1 MHNNAQTI
9 KSILCS
15 RPAVTPPY
23 IPLAYGFSRLIST
36 NSAIRKGLR
45 KAQRGRSR
53 LDPPSQASGRTWR
66 SSDDKDIGPSR
77 LTSQSLDRAPR
88 FPKGDPPS
96 RVGGR
101 TWRSSDDKDIG
112 ASRLTSQSLDRV
124 PRFPRE
130 DYAPAT
136 ARRSLL
142 RQRVTPFRPR
152 DGSSGGQYRPRQN
165 DSDLFQKGRPLSS
178 HLRDRGRWSPT
189 KAPTLNRA
197 ERRAARFGH
206 SENPPEGYKAL
217 PVSGADQHWSESRK
231 ESHDW
236 ASFRRPNSRERP
248 SVHNRFTAKH
258 YESEDREFVTAPREQ
273 GLRDIKEEPSQT
285 PDERPRRKSTAPISI
300 PYTTP
305 ASEFLYGHA
314 VVTSALQFSHRKFY
328 KLYLYNGHAAE
339 SRGQDNQGYILEAS
353 RLPKLPLKGLR
364 SVPVPRSS
372 FEVIL
377 DHQSREDEAVN
388 DGIRDPGNVGGII
401 RSAKFLGADGILHC
415 VGLTA
420 PLTPVALKAA
430 AGAAEAL
437 PLFSV
442 NNPSDFIDMSREN
455 GWKFYAAVSPS
466 SSGSV
471 KATGRPYFS
480 TSTLGAAAEKHP
492 CVLILGSEGEGLKW
506 NIQKKADYLVG
517 IEAARTGYG
526 ELDSLNVSVAAGLL
540 CDAFLRGPP
549 VTSSRGANQRMLEQA
564 PAASHT
570 EAGFDLGFG
579 DPRIG
584 REISGVG
591 ASDQRLF

>member
-1 MHNNAQTI
+1 M
-9 KSILCS
+9 
-15 RPAVTPPY
+15 
-23 IPLAYGFSRLIST
+23 
-36 NSAIRKGLR
+36 
-45 KAQRGRSR
+45 
-53 LDPPSQASGRTWR
+53 
-66 SSDDKDIGPSR
+66 
-77 LTSQSLDRAPR
+77 
-88 FPKGDPPS
+88 
-96 RVGGR
+96 
-101 TWRSSDDKDIG
+101 
-112 ASRLTSQSLDRV
+112 
-124 PRFPRE
+124 
-130 DYAPAT
+130 
-136 ARRSLL
+136 
-142 RQRVTPFRPR
+142 
-152 DGSSGGQYRPRQN
+152 
-165 DSDLFQKGRPLSS
+165 FQKGRPLSS
-178 HLRDRGRWSPT
+178 HLRDRNRSSPT

-217 PVSGADQHWSESRK
+217 PVSAADQQWSESRN
-231 ESHDW
+231 ESHHS
-236 ASFRRPNSRERP
+236 ASFPRPNNRERP
-248 SVHNRFTAKH
+248 SVHNRFTAKN
-258 YESEDREFVTAPREQ
+258 YESEEREFVTPPREQ
-273 GLRDIKEEPSQT
+273 GLGDTKEEPSQT

-305 ASEFLYGHA
+305 ASEFLYGHD

-328 KLYLYNGHAAE
+328 KLYLYNGDAAE
-339 SRGQDNQGYILEAS
+339 SRGQDKQVRKLALAANLEVTRVGTDWIRLMDKMSGGRPHNGYILEAS
-353 RLPKLPLKGLR
+353 RLPKLPLTGLR
-364 SVPVPRSS
+364 SLPVPRSS
-372 FEVIL
+372 FEVFL

-388 DGIRDPGNVGGII
+388 GTKTTVAYGHGRRRFPFLMLLDGIRDPGNVGGII

-415 VGLTA
+415 VGHTA

-442 NNPSDFIDMSREN
+442 NNPSDFIDISQEN

-471 KATGRPYFS
+471 RATGRPYLA

-549 VTSSRGANQRMLEQA
+549 VTSSKAANQRMLEQA
-564 PAASHT
+564 PAASYT
-570 EAGFDLGFG
+570 ESGFDLGSA

-584 REISGVG
+584 RKNSGAG
-591 ASDQRLF
+591 ASEQRLF